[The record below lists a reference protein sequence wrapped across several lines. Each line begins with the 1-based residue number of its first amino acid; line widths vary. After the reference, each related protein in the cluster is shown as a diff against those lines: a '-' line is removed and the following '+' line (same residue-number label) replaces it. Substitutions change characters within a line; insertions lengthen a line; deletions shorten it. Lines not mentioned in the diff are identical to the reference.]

1 MNEPRVWTSQHF
13 EAGTKYPT
21 ARVVDKDG
29 NVVIA
34 GDFTGSAVIR
44 VYDMG
49 SATPATVIYSN
60 TVAIGTV
67 ITSLTAWDIDD
78 EGYNFQTSITS
89 NNVAWEGNH
98 LYRVSCLL
106 PHTSQGYIPVVFDIS
121 IVALMS
127 L

>member
-21 ARVVDKDG
+21 ARVVDKSG
-29 NVVIA
+29 NVVVA
-34 GDFTGSAVIR
+34 GDFSGSAVIR
-44 VYDMG
+44 VYDLG
-49 SATPATVIYSN
+49 SATPATVVYSN
-60 TVAIGTV
+60 TVAVGTV
-67 ITSLTAWDIDD
+67 ITALTAWSIDD

-98 LYRVSCLL
+98 TYRVSALL
-106 PHTSQGYIPVVFDIS
+106 PHTIQGYIPVVFDIS
-121 IVALMS
+121 IKELMS